1 MVDDEELS
9 KLKLGTSISGSLRMI
24 RATLARVAP
33 VSFLLVALV
42 AGLQTINSSTVPS
55 RSLSRSA
62 SNASFTGI
70 TGYDMV
76 GQNGA
81 VYAFNVPSRGQL
93 AGTTLN
99 RPIVGMAA
107 TADRAGY
114 WLVASDGGIFS
125 FGDAQFYGSTGAI
138 TLNKPIV
145 GIAPS
150 PDGGGYWLAASD
162 GGIFSFGDATYYGSA
177 ASPTTPVS
185 APVVGIL
192 SMAMPTVYSPGAT
205 GFDISN
211 FQCPAFPP
219 PSPVSVIEVT
229 GWSFSFQNPC
239 LAQEFQWGGPSTT
252 LYAWLNWPSNG
263 ASSPTDYGSASY
275 MTGPAGN
282 CAPTDFNC
290 QAYNFGYKQAQY
302 AYQYA
307 QTQNVMSSTWWLDV
321 ETGGQWAALTQGP
334 TFESPAAQ
342 AQDYQDILGA
352 INFFTSQGRTI
363 GVYSTPLQWSEITG
377 GATLPANTPIWVA
390 LPGAN
395 PSTACSQSNSF
406 GQAQIWLVQTGTATL
421 NGHTYDTDLSC

>member
-1 MVDDEELS
+1 
-9 KLKLGTSISGSLRMI
+9 MI